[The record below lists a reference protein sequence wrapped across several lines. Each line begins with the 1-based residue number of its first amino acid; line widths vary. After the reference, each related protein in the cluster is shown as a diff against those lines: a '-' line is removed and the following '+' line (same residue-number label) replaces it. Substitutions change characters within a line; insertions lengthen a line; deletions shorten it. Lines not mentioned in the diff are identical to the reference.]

1 MLCFLSER
9 LNLKKVYWDFD
20 TNSNTHALLRNVTH
34 LISFKPWSN
43 KYVVLTQQD
52 YYGRWCGTLLH
63 GYCTGTYTEVTM
75 LFLWGNSAVTME
87 YPHSYS
93 VRVPA

>member
-20 TNSNTHALLRNVTH
+20 TNFNTHALLWNVTH

-43 KYVVLTQQD
+43 KNVVFTQQD
-52 YYGRWCGTLLH
+52 YYDVVPYYTVSALVPTLK
-63 GYCTGTYTEVTM
+63 
-75 LFLWGNSAVTME
+75 
-87 YPHSYS
+87 
-93 VRVPA
+93 